1 LRVRNLKKY
10 FPIRRGILSRVVG
23 QVKAVD
29 DVSFDIYPNET
40 LGVVGESGCGKTT
53 AGRTLLR
60 LIEPTSGEAIFK
72 GRDLFQ
78 LKNEELRVARRDMQI
93 IFQDPYSS
101 LNPRMT
107 VDSLIGEAMEYHGV
121 ARGDERRERVKE
133 LLVRVGLQPSYI
145 NRYPHEFSGGQ
156 RQRLGIARALALNPD
171 FIVCDEAVSALD
183 VSIQAQIINILQDLQ
198 DEFKLSYM
206 FIAHDLSVV
215 KHISHR
221 VAVMYLGQ
229 VVELSELP
237 RAVPEH
243 AAPLRAGALERDPGA
258 EAGSPEEADYLEGGR
273 AVSDQPARGLSL
285 PHALPGALPALRP
298 HRAPDDRRGRRPP
311 REVPPLRPRLQEDD
325 PGHRQRHL
333 PPRSG
338 PEEGRGGGLRWVWS
352 VL

>member
-1 LRVRNLKKY
+1 MTQEPSQPLLRVRNLKKY

-78 LKNEELRVARRDMQI
+78 LKSEELRVARRDMQI

-229 VVELSELP
+229 VVELSGCRELYQNTLHPYAQALLSAIPVPKPGRQKKRIILKGDVPSPINPPAGCRFHTRCQARFQPCDHIEP
-237 RAVPEH
+237 RTTDV
-243 AAPLRAGALERDPGA
+243 
-258 EAGSPEEADYLEGGR
+258 
-273 AVSDQPARGLSL
+273 
-285 PHALPGALPALRP
+285 
-298 HRAPDDRRGRRPP
+298 
-311 REVPPLRPRLQEDD
+311 
-325 PGHRQRHL
+325 
-333 PPRSG
+333 
-338 PEEGRGGGLRWVWS
+338 GGGHLVKCHLYDPDYKKMIPDTVS
-352 VL
+352 TSFLVDLAKKGAAAG